1 MQAYLTLTRRE
12 LAGFFVSIT
21 GYVIIA
27 GAVFLMGLSFVDMIE
42 LLKKGNPI
50 AIPLVELYYS
60 TTYYW
65 LVVLIVSPVI
75 TMRLF
80 ALEKYSGTFET
91 LMTTPVSDMQVVL
104 AKFTAA
110 MIFYMIM
117 WLPSIGS
124 IFVLRYYL
132 KDVGVFDPGLL
143 GSTFLGI
150 FMIGGLF
157 MSLGCFASS
166 VTRNQI
172 IAAMLSFTLGFT
184 LFLLSYLANPDQFPA
199 IKGWWVAEVFSYM
212 ALFDQMNDF
221 ARGLVDT
228 RHIVF
233 YVTMTFWFLFLTL
246 RVVEAR
252 RWK

>member
-1 MQAYLTLTRRE
+1 MQAYFTLTRRE
-12 LAGFFVSIT
+12 LGGFFVSMT
-21 GYVIIA
+21 GYIIIA
-27 GAVFLMGLSFVDMIE
+27 AAVFLMGLSLVDMLV
-42 LLKKGNPI
+42 LLDREPTVT
-50 AIPLVELYYS
+50 PLMELYYS
-60 TTYYW
+60 TAYFW
-65 LVVLIVSPVI
+65 LIILLVSPVI
-75 TMRLF
+75 TMRLY

-91 LMTTPVSDMQVVL
+91 LMTAPVSDLQVVL

-110 MIFYMIM
+110 MIFFMLM

-150 FMIGGLF
+150 FLIGCLF

-166 VTRNQI
+166 LTRNQM
-172 IAAMLSFTLGFT
+172 IAAMLSFSFGFT
-184 LFLLSYLANPDQFPA
+184 LFLLSYLSGHLPS
-199 IKGWWVAEVFSYM
+199 IKGWVAEVFSYV

-221 ARGLVDT
+221 ARGMVDT

-233 YVTMTFWFLFLTL
+233 YVTLTFWFLFLTL

>member
-1 MQAYLTLTRRE
+1 
-12 LAGFFVSIT
+12 
-21 GYVIIA
+21 
-27 GAVFLMGLSFVDMIE
+27 MGLSFVVMLAQLQEAGSTIT
-42 LLKKGNPI
+42 PFI
-50 AIPLVELYYS
+50 QLYYS
-60 TTYYW
+60 TAYFW
-65 LVVLIVSPVI
+65 LIILLVSPVI

-91 LMTTPVSDMQVVL
+91 LMTTPVSDLQVVM

-110 MIFYMIM
+110 MIFYMLL
-117 WLPSIGS
+117 WVPSIGG
-124 IFVLRYYL
+124 IYILRYYL
-132 KDVGVFDPGLL
+132 NDASLLDPGLL
-143 GSTFLGI
+143 GSTFFGI

-166 VTRNQI
+166 LTRNQVV
-172 IAAMLSFTLGFT
+172 AAMLSFALGFT
-184 LFLLSYLANPDQFPA
+184 LFLLSFLSEVLPVA
-199 IKGWWVAEVFSYM
+199 KGWIPDLFKYI

-221 ARGLVDT
+221 ARGMVDS

-233 YVTMTFWFLFLTL
+233 YVTLTFWFLFLTL

>member
-1 MQAYLTLTRRE
+1 MQAYFTLTRRE
-12 LAGFFVSIT
+12 LGGFFLSMT
-21 GYVIIA
+21 GYIIIA
-27 GAVFLMGLSFVDMIE
+27 AAVFLMGMSFVDMLVLLQKHPTVTPVIE
-42 LLKKGNPI
+42 L
-50 AIPLVELYYS
+50 YFS
-60 TTYYW
+60 TAYFW
-65 LVVLIVSPVI
+65 LIILPVTPVV

-91 LMTTPVSDMQVVL
+91 LMTAPVSDLQVVL

-110 MIFYMIM
+110 MIFFMLI
-117 WLPSIGS
+117 WLPFIGFV
-124 IFVLRYYL
+124 FVLRYYL
-132 KDVGVFDPGLL
+132 NDVGVFDPGLL

-150 FMIGGLF
+150 FLIGGLF

-166 VTRNQI
+166 LTRNQI

-184 LFLLSYLANPDQFPA
+184 FFLVSYLAGQFSA
-199 IKGWWVAEVFSYM
+199 IKGWVAGVISYV

-221 ARGLVDT
+221 ARGMVDT
-228 RHIVF
+228 RHVVF
-233 YVTMTFWFLFLTL
+233 FVTLTFWFLFLTL